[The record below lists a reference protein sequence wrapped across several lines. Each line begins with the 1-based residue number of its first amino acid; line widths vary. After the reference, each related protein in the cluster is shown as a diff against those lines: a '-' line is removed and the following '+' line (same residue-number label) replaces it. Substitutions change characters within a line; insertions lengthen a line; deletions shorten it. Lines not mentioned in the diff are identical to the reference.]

1 MRVDEQCARPPRKAG
16 MRYFGVFSMIK
27 FAHFL
32 LVFTLTA
39 TASHSAEPL
48 AGSSLVVEGLGRGTV
63 ALDGRWQFRVGDDP
77 AWSSPT
83 LDDTGWEHL
92 RVDRPWGDQG
102 HYGYTGF
109 AWYRRHVDFV
119 QSAESP
125 VEVVLYMPHVRCA
138 YEVYWNG
145 RPVGHFGS
153 LPAKPLFRF
162 ALPQTFE
169 LGRPQQGV
177 LAIRVWTA
185 PLDSASSGNDRGM
198 TAIPLVGTS
207 EAIAEID
214 SVNRHIQAKRSL
226 FGLVQM
232 LILMEVVLIG
242 FFAWV
247 RNRNQKLLFW
257 MLLFLGASILTLLT
271 TPLDIPWLHRIQTLV
286 LWPVHCIEDIS
297 LWYLL
302 LYLLDLNRQPLL
314 WRWARILAVVSLVSA
329 TLDNLLFT
337 LQWSN
342 THVAAFQ
349 ILDAVFTAGFS
360 VTELFPFVIIGYAL
374 RRRLDPARW
383 FVAAAAFAVEMYDVV
398 QHTALQ
404 GRRVTH
410 WTLASTMD
418 NPLFTLGGVPFT
430 PQAILSTVLVL
441 SIAYAVYLEERER
454 RNALQQEYKS
464 AQELQRVLIPQS
476 LPSLQGYAVTSAYQP
491 AQQVG
496 GDFFQLI
503 EKEGRQGGGSAVLI
517 LGDVSGKGLKAAMT
531 VSLIV
536 GTVRTLV
543 EMTDDPAE
551 ILAGLN
557 RRLHGRLNNGFAT
570 CLVLRF
576 DSEGSCVLANAGH
589 LAPFLNQDDMSLPNA
604 LPLGLDPDATYEKT
618 SFRLAVGDRLTFYT
632 DGLLEARNAEGEI
645 FSFERVHAL
654 MATMP
659 DAKQATEAA
668 VAFGQDDDITVL
680 TLTRL
685 AIGVKSTTSLLAPE
699 LVTATAK

>member
-1 MRVDEQCARPPRKAG
+1 MT
-16 MRYFGVFSMIK
+16 K
-27 FAHFL
+27 FTLLL
-32 LVFTLTA
+32 LVFALT
-39 TASHSAEPL
+39 TAGTVLHAAEPL
-48 AGSSLVVEGLGRGTV
+48 VGSSLVVEGLGRGTV
-63 ALDGRWQFRVGDDP
+63 ALDGLWQFHVGDDP

-83 LDDTGWEHL
+83 LDEIGWEHL
-92 RVDRPWGDQG
+92 RVDQPWGDQG
-102 HYGYTGF
+102 HYSYTGF
-109 AWYRRHVDFV
+109 AWYRRHVNFV
-119 QSAESP
+119 QSPSSP

-145 RPVGHFGS
+145 RLVGHFGS
-153 LPAKPLFRF
+153 LPAKPFFRF
-162 ALPQTFE
+162 SLPQTFG
-169 LGRPQQGV
+169 LGRPRQGV

-198 TAIPLVGTS
+198 TATPLVGTS
-207 EAIAEID
+207 EAIAEIE
-214 SVNRHIQAKRSL
+214 SANRHIQAKRSL

-232 LILMEVVLIG
+232 LILIEIVLIG
-242 FFAWV
+242 FVAWM

-257 MLLFLGASILTLLT
+257 MLLFLSASILTLLT
-271 TPLDIPWLHRIQTLV
+271 TPLDIPWLHRIQMLV

-302 LYLLDLNRQPLL
+302 LYLLDLKGQPSL
-314 WRWARILAVVSLVSA
+314 WRWAKALAVVSLVSA

-349 ILDAVFTAGFS
+349 ILDAVFTTGFS
-360 VTELFPFVIIGYAL
+360 VVELFPFVIIGYAL
-374 RRRLDPARW
+374 RRRQLDPPRW
-383 FVAAAAFAVEMYDVV
+383 LVAAIVFVVEMYDVV

-404 GRRVTH
+404 GRRFTH

-418 NPLFTLGGVPFT
+418 DPLFTLVGVPFT
-430 PQAILSTVLVL
+430 PQAILSTILVL

-454 RNALQQEYKS
+454 RIALQQEYKS

-476 LPSLQGYAVTSAYQP
+476 LPSLEGYAVTSAYQP

-503 EKEGRQGGGSAVLI
+503 EREGGSALLI

-536 GTVRTLV
+536 GAVRTLV
-543 EMTDDPAE
+543 EVTNDPAE

-576 DSEGSCVLANAGH
+576 DSEGDCVLANAGH
-589 LAPFLNQDDMSLPNA
+589 LAPFLNQDEMKLPNA
-604 LPLGLDPDATYEKT
+604 LPLGLDPDALYERT
-618 SFRLAVGDRLTFYT
+618 AFRVAVGDRLTFYT

-645 FSFERVHAL
+645 FSFERVRAL

-659 DAKQATEAA
+659 DAKEATEAA

-685 AIGVKSTTSLLAPE
+685 AIGMKSTTSLLAPS
-699 LVTATAK
+699 VVSV

>member
-1 MRVDEQCARPPRKAG
+1 
-16 MRYFGVFSMIK
+16 
-27 FAHFL
+27 
-32 LVFTLTA
+32 
-39 TASHSAEPL
+39 
-48 AGSSLVVEGLGRGTV
+48 
-63 ALDGRWQFRVGDDP
+63 
-77 AWSSPT
+77 
-83 LDDTGWEHL
+83 
-92 RVDRPWGDQG
+92 
-102 HYGYTGF
+102 
-109 AWYRRHVDFV
+109 
-119 QSAESP
+119 
-125 VEVVLYMPHVRCA
+125 
-138 YEVYWNG
+138 
-145 RPVGHFGS
+145 
-153 LPAKPLFRF
+153 
-162 ALPQTFE
+162 
-169 LGRPQQGV
+169 V
-177 LAIRVWTA
+177 LAIRAWTA

-198 TAIPLVGTS
+198 TATPLVGTS

-214 SVNRHIQAKRSL
+214 SANSHIQAKRSL

-232 LILMEVVLIG
+232 LILIEVVLIG
-242 FFAWV
+242 FVAWV
-247 RNRNQKLLFW
+247 RDRSQKLLFW

-271 TPLDIPWLHRIQTLV
+271 TPLDIPWLHSIQTLV

-302 LYLLDLNRQPLL
+302 LYLLDLNRQPSL
-314 WRWARILAVVSLVSA
+314 WRWARVLAVISLVSA

-337 LQWSN
+337 LSWSN
-342 THVAAFQ
+342 THVVAFQ
-349 ILDAVFTAGFS
+349 ILDVVFTAGFS
-360 VTELFPFVIIGYAL
+360 VVQLFPFVIIGYAL
-374 RRRLDPARW
+374 RRRRLDPARW
-383 FVAAAAFAVEMYDVV
+383 FVAAAAFVVEMYDVV

-418 NPLFTLGGVPFT
+418 EPLFSLAGVPFT
-430 PQAILSTVLVL
+430 PQAILSTILVL
-441 SIAYAVYLEERER
+441 AIAYAVYLEQRER
-454 RNALQQEYKS
+454 RIALQQEYKS
-464 AQELQRVLIPQS
+464 AQELQRVLIPES
-476 LPSLQGYAVTSAYQP
+476 LPSLEGYAVTSAYQP

-503 EKEGRQGGGSAVLI
+503 EQEGRQEGSSAVLI

-543 EMTDDPAE
+543 DVTNDPAE

-576 DSEGSCVLANAGH
+576 NSEGDCVLSNAGH

-604 LPLGLDPDATYEKT
+604 LPLGLDPDATYERT
-618 SFRLAVGDRLTFYT
+618 AFRLAVGDRLTFYT

-645 FSFERVHAL
+645 FSFERVRAL
-654 MATMP
+654 VATMP

-685 AIGVKSTTSLLAPE
+685 AIGVKSTTSLLAPG
-699 LVTATAK
+699 LVALDA

>member
-1 MRVDEQCARPPRKAG
+1 MNKLTL
-16 MRYFGVFSMIK
+16 
-27 FAHFL
+27 FL
-32 LVFTLTA
+32 LVFALTGTALHA
-39 TASHSAEPL
+39 TDPL

-63 ALDGRWQFRVGDDP
+63 ALDGQWQFRLGDDP
-77 AWSSPT
+77 TWASRT
-83 LDDTGWEHL
+83 FDDTGWEHL
-92 RVDRPWGDQG
+92 RVGQSWGDQG

-119 QSAESP
+119 QNRESP
-125 VEVVLYMPHVRCA
+125 VDVVLYMPHVRCA

-145 RPVGHFGS
+145 ELVGHFGS
-153 LPAKPLFRF
+153 LPAKPFFRF
-162 ALPQTFE
+162 ALPQKFG

-177 LAIRVWTA
+177 LAIRAWTA

-198 TAIPLVGTS
+198 TATPLVGTS
-207 EAIAEID
+207 EAIAEVD
-214 SVNRHIQAKRSL
+214 SANRHIQAKRSL

-232 LILMEVVLIG
+232 LILIEVVLIG
-242 FFAWV
+242 FVAWV
-247 RNRNQKLLFW
+247 RDRSQKLLFW
-257 MLLFLGASILTLLT
+257 MLMFLGTSILTLLT
-271 TPLDIPWLHRIQTLV
+271 TPLDIRWLHRIQTLV

-302 LYLLDLNRQPLL
+302 LYLLDLNRQPSL
-314 WRWARILAVVSLVSA
+314 WRWAKILAVVSLVSA

-349 ILDAVFTAGFS
+349 ILDVVFTAGFS
-360 VTELFPFVIIGYAL
+360 VVQLFPFVIIGYAL
-374 RRRLDPARW
+374 RRRRLDPARW
-383 FVAAAAFAVEMYDVV
+383 FVAAAAFVVEMYDVV

-418 NPLFTLGGVPFT
+418 EPLFSLAGVPFT
-430 PQAILSTVLVL
+430 PQAILSTILVL
-441 SIAYAVYLEERER
+441 AIAYAVYLEQRER
-454 RNALQQEYKS
+454 RIALQQEYKS
-464 AQELQRVLIPQS
+464 AQELQRVLIPES
-476 LPSLQGYAVTSAYQP
+476 LPSLEGYAVTSAYQP

-503 EKEGRQGGGSAVLI
+503 EQEAGSAVLI

-543 EMTDDPAE
+543 DVTNDPAE

-576 DSEGSCVLANAGH
+576 DSEGDCVLSNAGH
-589 LAPFLNQDDMSLPNA
+589 LAPFLNRDDISLPDA
-604 LPLGLDPDATYEKT
+604 LPLGLDPDATYERT
-618 SFRLAVGDRLTFYT
+618 AFRLAVGDRLTFYT

-645 FSFERVHAL
+645 FSFERVRAL
-654 MATMP
+654 VATMP

-685 AIGVKSTTSLLAPE
+685 AIGEKSTTSLLAPG
-699 LVTATAK
+699 LVALDT